1 MRLKTVISFILI
13 STIIFAQQKP
23 SQNWIDQKYS
33 MFIHFGLYS
42 VYGGVYEGEPV
53 KRGYSEQIQSFAGI
67 FSDWYGNTANNFN
80 PSNWNPDEIV
90 ALAKNAGMK
99 SIVFTSKHHDGFC
112 MYHSKYTDFNIV
124 DATPYGKDLM
134 KDLVDACKRGGID
147 FGVYYSLIDWHYPH
161 GYPISSHNADPLT
174 DEHYQFS
181 LKQVEEIM
189 TNYGEISE
197 IWFDMGSLT
206 PTQSKGLYELVYS
219 LQPNCMI
226 SGRLGNDYVDF
237 AVMADNEYPEY
248 KMGIPWQTAASMFDE
263 TWGYRSWQERGEVDH
278 KVEEKISSLIKVI
291 SRGGNFL
298 LNIGPRGDGSVV
310 EFEKDVL
317 HKIGIW
323 VQQNSEAIYGTN
335 ANPFYFSAKWGDITS
350 SSNALYA
357 FITNTPESKK
367 IKIEGFTGK
376 INSVNLLAS
385 GENVPFTQNREAL
398 EINVSDISSD
408 VLIPVVKISFE
419 NGYTIQPET
428 IVTDRVLNSYNTMP
442 LFGHSSLNYYA
453 GYKSLIGYDWALK
466 TAKRSVTPEIEFTDS
481 EIGRKVELQ
490 IDNDVHSIILKSDNK
505 ETVRT
510 ANKSTKW
517 GNTYRK
523 SGRGV
528 FGFVEEEG
536 VAVVDLNATDSRWR
550 QVSDFKYGKVYSEP
564 IIERQSVIF
573 LQEIESLQDNTVAV
587 KIRGGNAMYMLLNG
601 KYITAH
607 FSPERIKDQ
616 EEIVLLPL
624 NKGVNQLI
632 VKYYNG
638 FDTELTYSITPL
650 EEWQQYSIKLPSF
663 AIKRND
669 IHNISLRSD
678 DAISSVSPLRMNNI
692 TLKF

>member
-1 MRLKTVISFILI
+1 
-13 STIIFAQQKP
+13 
-23 SQNWIDQKYS
+23 
-33 MFIHFGLYS
+33 
-42 VYGGVYEGEPV
+42 
-53 KRGYSEQIQSFAGI
+53 
-67 FSDWYGNTANNFN
+67 
-80 PSNWNPDEIV
+80 
-90 ALAKNAGMK
+90 
-99 SIVFTSKHHDGFC
+99 
-112 MYHSKYTDFNIV
+112 
-124 DATPYGKDLM
+124 
-134 KDLVDACKRGGID
+134 
-147 FGVYYSLIDWHYPH
+147 
-161 GYPISSHNADPLT
+161 
-174 DEHYQFS
+174 
-181 LKQVEEIM
+181 
-189 TNYGEISE
+189 
-197 IWFDMGSLT
+197 
-206 PTQSKGLYELVYS
+206 
-219 LQPNCMI
+219 
-226 SGRLGNDYVDF
+226 
-237 AVMADNEYPEY
+237 
-248 KMGIPWQTAASMFDE
+248 
-263 TWGYRSWQERGEVDH
+263 
-278 KVEEKISSLIKVI
+278 
-291 SRGGNFL
+291 
-298 LNIGPRGDGSVV
+298 
-310 EFEKDVL
+310 
-317 HKIGIW
+317 
-323 VQQNSEAIYGTN
+323 
-335 ANPFYFSAKWGDITS
+335 
-350 SSNALYA
+350 
-357 FITNTPESKK
+357 
-367 IKIEGFTGK
+367 
-376 INSVNLLAS
+376 
-385 GENVPFTQNREAL
+385 
-398 EINVSDISSD
+398 
-408 VLIPVVKISFE
+408 
-419 NGYTIQPET
+419 
-428 IVTDRVLNSYNTMP
+428 MP